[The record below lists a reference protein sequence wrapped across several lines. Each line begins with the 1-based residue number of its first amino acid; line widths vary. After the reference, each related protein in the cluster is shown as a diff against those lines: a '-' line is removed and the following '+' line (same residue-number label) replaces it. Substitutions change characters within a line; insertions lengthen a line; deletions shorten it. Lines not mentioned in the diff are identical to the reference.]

1 VQEKSSFLPLALFSY
16 SRYPS
21 GMNWF
26 SSADRPQEERP
37 RGKSFTALRLT
48 PRYAARSYT
57 GYGINEQERC

>member
-1 VQEKSSFLPLALFSY
+1 
-16 SRYPS
+16 
-21 GMNWF
+21 MNWF